1 MQQDNSPD
9 PSLDFLSSQFSA
21 EKALVTSPSKIQL
34 PYPEV
39 QPCDNLEQYASVVR
53 GTSRKPP
60 SQSAACSR
68 GQLQEQPRKQGAR
81 AAVPLS
87 SRQRLVRT
95 VKSVIS
101 TMESPT
107 SGPLCLVQRCREERV
122 RVKVVVRHCAGVRGE
137 CEGTVL
143 AFDQHLN
150 LVLGDVSERFSP
162 LRTVANGGLQ
172 PRSQRRRQRHK
183 TTPAQ
188 EPAQDGGQYRHLDK
202 LFVRGDNVVLLS
214 PVCPLSQTIPPVP
227 FEKS

>member
-1 MQQDNSPD
+1 MATIASLRPIERSASSIRMRKVLVAPPPQSRCALNRMQQDNSPD

-101 TMESPT
+101 TMES
-107 SGPLCLVQRCREERV
+107 
-122 RVKVVVRHCAGVRGE
+122 K
-137 CEGTVL
+137 
-143 AFDQHLN
+143 
-150 LVLGDVSERFSP
+150 
-162 LRTVANGGLQ
+162 
-172 PRSQRRRQRHK
+172 
-183 TTPAQ
+183 
-188 EPAQDGGQYRHLDK
+188 
-202 LFVRGDNVVLLS
+202 
-214 PVCPLSQTIPPVP
+214 
-227 FEKS
+227 